1 MENQNAILE
10 QIKSLNICEDLGAKF
25 VQTDSF
31 NGGELSYNIFGDQ
44 VVITP
49 IERENDSIR
58 MSVIRSKY
66 SKPEVLV
73 PSMDVLFCNKPEEI
87 EEVLTNYYFN

>member
-73 PSMDVLFCNKPEEI
+73 HSMDVLFCNKPEEI

>member
-1 MENQNAILE
+1 MEKQNAILE

>member
-1 MENQNAILE
+1 MGKQNTILE
-10 QIKSLNICEDLGAKF
+10 QIQSLNICEDLGAAF

-44 VVITP
+44 VAITTFTRN
-49 IERENDSIR
+49 EDSIR
-58 MSVIRSKY
+58 ISVIRGRY
-66 SKPEVLV
+66 SKPEVLT

-87 EEVLTNYYFN
+87 EELLTNYYFN

>member
-1 MENQNAILE
+1 MEKQITILE
-10 QIKSLNICEDLGAKF
+10 QIQTLNICEDLGAKF

-44 VVITP
+44 VVITTFTRN
-49 IERENDSIR
+49 EDTIR
-58 MSVIRSKY
+58 IGVIRSKY
-66 SKPEVLV
+66 SKPEVLT

>member
-1 MENQNAILE
+1 MEKQNTILE
-10 QIKSLNICEDLGAKF
+10 QIQSLNICEDLGAKF

-49 IERENDSIR
+49 FERENDSIR
-58 MSVIRSKY
+58 ISVIRGRY
-66 SKPEVLV
+66 SKPEVLT
-73 PSMDVLFCNKPEEI
+73 PSMDVLFCNAPTEI
-87 EEVLTNYYFN
+87 EDVLTNYYFN